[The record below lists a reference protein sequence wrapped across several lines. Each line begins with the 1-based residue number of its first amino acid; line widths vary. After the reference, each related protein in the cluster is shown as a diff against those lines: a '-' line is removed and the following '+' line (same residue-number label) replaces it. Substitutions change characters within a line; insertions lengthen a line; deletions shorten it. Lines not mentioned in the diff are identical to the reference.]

1 MTGSPRHPPGDREKK
16 NRFLPLNFIEMK
28 KITLTALMLA
38 IVGTPAL
45 VQAQEETNE
54 VSKPTLDKTFANWE
68 GRSVIYDVAVMGV
81 DAKANLEKMENV
93 TVHTLEHWIELGGN
107 LGHVGWG
114 QPQASE
120 EINNTEGVDGGIVKD
135 SPSQGLFGMNNPWWQ
150 YWAGGWCNQG
160 NDKPVDMS
168 HICADTHVHLA
179 IKPVGD
185 VVPQV
190 LNIKM
195 LALKT
200 EPEGG
205 DPCVRFSLVAE
216 NKDDAYNASFPVVG
230 TMKPNEWIG
239 VDMTIGEVDRLL
251 SADSEV
257 RNSELKNID
266 LSRFTTE
273 WSGSVFN
280 LSMPVNQDLKK
291 NEGAMFAVDGVYFYT
306 PGRVVAGVEA
316 VAASDSAAEIVVTG
330 RSISVLGGEG
340 IEVYTV
346 GGRLVASTTGT
357 VVGVDHLE
365 AGIYVV
371 KAAGK
376 VMKAAIK

>member
-1 MTGSPRHPPGDREKK
+1 
-16 NRFLPLNFIEMK
+16 
-28 KITLTALMLA
+28 
-38 IVGTPAL
+38 
-45 VQAQEETNE
+45 
-54 VSKPTLDKTFANWE
+54 
-68 GRSVIYDVAVMGV
+68 
-81 DAKANLEKMENV
+81 
-93 TVHTLEHWIELGGN
+93 
-107 LGHVGWG
+107 
-114 QPQASE
+114 
-120 EINNTEGVDGGIVKD
+120 
-135 SPSQGLFGMNNPWWQ
+135 
-150 YWAGGWCNQG
+150 
-160 NDKPVDMS
+160 
-168 HICADTHVHLA
+168 
-179 IKPVGD
+179 
-185 VVPQV
+185 
-190 LNIKM
+190 
-195 LALKT
+195 
-200 EPEGG
+200 
-205 DPCVRFSLVAE
+205 
-216 NKDDAYNASFPVVG
+216 
-230 TMKPNEWIG
+230 
-239 VDMTIGEVDRLL
+239 MTIGEVDRLL